1 MSPLPS
7 TTESWDSDPDLV
19 LPDGPLTL
27 INSDTEG
34 EAETSSSSVS
44 VLFSNNGNHSAYSVG
59 IDEDF
64 NSTDDYQNQNKLL
77 KSHPSES
84 SSSSPQSQSS
94 SKYEEGQHAQKATK
108 HAHASRRAEIR
119 KSTRKHDSDEQV
131 EIDEDDDRKGGTLTL
146 KSAKLPSKPNLDCFN
161 PSSTDK
167 PASSS
172 SHLEPNNAEERDPS
186 GESFSSECQS
196 TIKASFLP
204 LPNPDDSSTSSR
216 HHRPSKRSTAQID
229 KTVLAVLASGAK
241 GTVTRLEPSKRPSP
255 VQAGLDWDED
265 IVLPEG
271 GLQTLFR
278 PVSHS
283 NPDVK
288 KQPSFASAISDELDD
303 LHLSNPPN
311 SSRSATHA
319 SRVATLASKS
329 SKSTL
334 QCSTVNE
341 EDDDFGN
348 DFELPPSGQSINLT
362 DLKKKSRYSN
372 SKPNSTVSLTGS
384 EFDGLDD
391 ESCDPP
397 KSSASSRRDS
407 ILMTTLPHS
416 SANSISL
423 STGNRASNDDST
435 PRIRTRP
442 SLTPSLMSDRSSSS
456 FPEVED
462 DINEGFFDDIEF
474 PPEFG
479 IPNNLAPAPPSSTPG
494 STHSTT
500 TPKPGQS
507 SFPDPKG
514 KQTSQGRSIDLQN
527 YLSSKVK
534 ARALLV
540 ERNAPSYLAQQVRQ
554 NISTF
559 EDRDDERVEDGLEIE
574 TGSIHPAKLHNRK
587 SSSLSSASSH
597 PHQSGRNSY
606 FQQSHG
612 QKSKPKR
619 VAVPFPSTTPAT
631 STSQVSDRHARA
643 CSSRSALNQKHD
655 NRSTPAPSSSTSAH
669 SGRPAPHASLINRP
683 NSTIPP
689 GTSNPRLHALIPQ
702 RPISAAGIASGL
714 NNAAYSS
721 FVNPP
726 SSDSLP
732 RFRTKSLRPSISN
745 AELSN
750 DSPPAPCNSGP
761 DTSSRV
767 QSPLGNPS
775 RAARLVSR
783 VNAASSLRARV
794 STLAACNGP
803 PVLSASSQRTLKHK
817 KSAAALKSINLSSS
831 GPQSNSSAS
840 DGRAPLSSPP
850 GSNSLSN
857 ARALHRKQSMPSL
870 NREGHHPSSSA
881 GLPTRLGGV
890 AQSAMNAASIW
901 KSSAVPQSQARHQP
915 YDDCSSLPS
924 SPNLVSGSALPSY
937 ADPTRAS
944 MNRHIG
950 TSGATSGLPDR
961 STSVNSRRSSTE
973 SARMNACSPGPPTTT
988 STPGGNSRLTMPTIA
1003 SRLKAKPSIIHEEHS
1018 SASRRWTTNGMPA
1031 VVPHQLRRPRK
1042 PRTYGDGTELDEF
1055 DDLPTSKEKEKLY
1068 TRAVKN
1074 SPNTIRNPSK
1084 LGSSP
1089 HSNPVEKRDF
1099 SNHPTVAS
1107 QRSRSRLETRK
1118 AEGVRRRALAI
1129 NSHIKKISTKKGLI
1143 RQMSGNT
1150 LSQLSTNTDM
1160 RWNDQEARWEG
1171 NEHIL
1176 REFDNV
1182 LSTSSRP
1189 ALISQ
1194 FSIQSPRMKSPIGAM
1209 REDIPEAG
1217 TMNSF
1222 KANKAQNHVV
1232 GGMIFDAESMSWRK
1246 LGGGEEDEDELRLES
1261 DEELELR
1268 WLADDESSSRPKP
1281 MGGIRPDGWN
1291 SLSSSLSLPTQSQ
1304 HKYESEESNCQ
1315 SAGTRTRGRPSGSF
1329 WLSCVEAEKRHKKE
1343 IISWIPI
1350 DDHQQPEPTK
1360 PVKKSSHPVKPKKSN
1375 VSNISSHAPSSTTSV
1390 YPSSLSHKKSAALT
1404 NMKPLS
1410 VIPGNHSHGRLTDAD
1425 RCYLQEIRKLV
1436 LEEF

>member
-27 INSDTEG
+27 LNSDTEG

-64 NSTDDYQNQNKLL
+64 NSTDDCQNQKKLL
-77 KSHPSES
+77 KSHPSAS

-94 SKYEEGQHAQKATK
+94 QHEYQHSQKPTK
-108 HAHASRRAEIR
+108 HAHASRRAENR
-119 KSTRKHDSDEQV
+119 KSARKHDSDEEF
-131 EIDEDDDRKGGTLTL
+131 EIDQDDDRKGGTLTL
-146 KSAKLPSKPNLDCFN
+146 KSAKLL
-161 PSSTDK
+161 
-167 PASSS
+167 
-172 SHLEPNNAEERDPS
+172 
-186 GESFSSECQS
+186 
-196 TIKASFLP
+196 FLF
-204 LPNPDDSSTSSR
+204 
-216 HHRPSKRSTAQID
+216 I
-229 KTVLAVLASGAK
+229 
-241 GTVTRLEPSKRPSP
+241 
-255 VQAGLDWDED
+255 
-265 IVLPEG
+265 
-271 GLQTLFR
+271 
-278 PVSHS
+278 
-283 NPDVK
+283 
-288 KQPSFASAISDELDD
+288 QPSYMKPL
-303 LHLSNPPN
+303 LPGTTN
-311 SSRSATHA
+311 SSTHA
-319 SRVATLASKS
+319 SRVATLASQS

-341 EDDDFGN
+341 EDDDLGN
-348 DFELPPSGQSINLT
+348 DFELPPSGQSIHLT
-362 DLKKKSRYSN
+362 DLTKKSRDSN

-391 ESCDPP
+391 DSFDPP
-397 KSSASSRRDS
+397 KSSASSRRDGV
-407 ILMTTLPHS
+407 LMTTLSHG
-416 SANSISL
+416 SANSISH
-423 STGNRASNDDST
+423 STGNRAFTDDST

-479 IPNNLAPAPPSSTPG
+479 IPNNLAPAPTSTTPG

-527 YLSSKVK
+527 YLNSKVK

-540 ERNAPSYLAQQVRQ
+540 ERNTPSYLAQQVRQ

-559 EDRDDERVEDGLEIE
+559 EDPDDERVEDGLEIE

-612 QKSKPKR
+612 QKSKPPR
-619 VAVPFPSTTPAT
+619 VTVPFPSATSAT
-631 STSQVSDRHARA
+631 STSQASDRHAPAPSHR
-643 CSSRSALNQKHD
+643 SSLNQKFD
-655 NRSTPAPSSSTSAH
+655 NRPTPVPSSSTSAIP
-669 SGRPAPHASLINRP
+669 GRPASHASLINRP
-683 NSTIPP
+683 NSVVPP
-689 GTSNPRLHALIPQ
+689 GTSNPRLHALTPH

-714 NNAAYSS
+714 KNAAYSS

-726 SSDSLP
+726 SSESLP
-732 RFRTKSLRPSISN
+732 RFRTKSLRPSVSN
-745 AELSN
+745 AEISN
-750 DSPPAPCNSGP
+750 NPPPALCNSGP
-761 DTSSRV
+761 ATSSRV

-783 VNAASSLRARV
+783 ASAASSLRDRV
-794 STLAACNGP
+794 STLAVCNGP

-817 KSAAALKSINLSSS
+817 KSAAALKSLNLSSS
-831 GPQSNSSAS
+831 GPQSSSSSAS

-870 NREGHHPSSSA
+870 NREGHHSSSSA
-881 GLPTRLGGV
+881 GLPTRLGGG
-890 AQSAMNAASIW
+890 AQSAMNAAAIW
-901 KSSAVPQSQARHQP
+901 KSSAIPQTQVRHQP
-915 YDDCSSLPS
+915 YDDCSSMPS

-944 MNRHIG
+944 INRHIG
-950 TSGATSGLPDR
+950 TSGGTSGLPDR
-961 STSVNSRRSSTE
+961 STSANSRRSSTE
-973 SARMNACSPGPPTTT
+973 SARLNACSPAPPTAI
-988 STPGGNSRLTMPTIA
+988 STPGGSSRLTMPTIA

-1018 SASRRWTTNGMPA
+1018 STSRRWTTNGTPA
-1031 VVPHQLRRPRK
+1031 VVPHQLRRPRR

-1074 SPNTIRNPSK
+1074 SPSTIKNPSK
-1084 LGSSP
+1084 LGSSA
-1089 HSNPVEKRDF
+1089 HSNPVERRDF
-1099 SNHPTVAS
+1099 SNHSTVAS

-1118 AEGVRRRALAI
+1118 AEGVRRRTLAI
-1129 NSHIKKISTKKGLI
+1129 NAHIKKISTKKGLI
-1143 RQMSGNT
+1143 RQMSGNA

-1194 FSIQSPRMKSPIGAM
+1194 YSIQSPRMKSPTGVM
-1209 REDIPEAG
+1209 REDMPEAG
-1217 TMNSF
+1217 TMSSF

-1261 DEELELR
+1261 DEELEQR

-1281 MGGIRPDGWN
+1281 MGGIRTDGWN

-1304 HKYESEESNCQ
+1304 HKCESEESNCQ
-1315 SAGTRTRGRPSGSF
+1315 SSGTRTRGRQSGSF

-1375 VSNISSHAPSSTTSV
+1375 ISNISGHTPSSTTSV

-1404 NMKPLS
+1404 NMKPFS
-1410 VIPGNHSHGRLTDAD
+1410 VIPGNHSHAVQSHIFAQAVIHGPEPAD
-1425 RCYLQEIRKLV
+1425 PPKKLP
-1436 LEEF
+1436 LRFLYI